1 VAIFVKD
8 PAALVDY
15 AIDWTGGYLGDQV
28 INGSVWRVTP
38 QEADG
43 IAVHSS
49 AILPGKTIATLSGG
63 LIGHL
68 YHVTNTVNFSDSR
81 SDERTLVVR
90 VEER

>member
-15 AIDWTGGYLGDQV
+15 AIDWTAGYLGDQV
-28 INGSVWRVTP
+28 ITGSVWRVTP
-38 QEADG
+38 QESGG
-43 IAVHSS
+43 IAVAAN
-49 AILPGKTIATLSGG
+49 AITPGKTLATLSGG
-63 LIGHL
+63 VVGRV
-68 YHVTNTVNFSDSR
+68 YHVTNMVNFSHNR